1 MQAAFGR
8 SFKGVPKKSQ
18 EDQLDDL
25 DLSSL
30 AEELD
35 STGGLKSLDS
45 IPSEAATA
53 GASPEGRKKLQ
64 LIGVTWCMASVFF
77 LKLANHVDPVTFWDK
92 VVLEVEAKMPEHL
105 ISSYCI
111 SMCQKLL

>member
-1 MQAAFGR
+1 MG
-8 SFKGVPKKSQ
+8 
-18 EDQLDDL
+18 DL

-35 STGGLKSLDS
+35 LKSLDS
-45 IPSEAATA
+45 IPCEAATA
-53 GASPEGRKKLQ
+53 GASPEGRCL
-64 LIGVTWCMASVFF
+64 VMASVFF
-77 LKLANHVDPVTFWDK
+77 HVLPEAFWDK